1 MGHRFFS
8 AAACLLS
15 LAASGIA
22 QTNATL
28 SFQVAGKTRSSV
40 VHVPSGTNKP
50 ALVFFVHGANGSG
63 AGFQNETKGNVTA
76 DREKFIAVY
85 PSASS
90 NGQGGIWEDM
100 FGTGNFPF
108 FLALIDTIDARYHID
123 RNKVYMTGFSQG
135 GMISFVA
142 ACSYSHVF
150 AAVAPVSGHSG
161 TTCAL
166 KRPVP
171 MFMTFGAQEGA
182 PSFLKDL
189 DVWLK
194 ADSCP
199 STPTITRPYPASN
212 PNSKV
217 TRVAYGPCAN
227 GSQVVMDSIKDQGH
241 QWPGATNLNQADEVW
256 SFFKQFS
263 LGAATEVRS
272 RRISEGHFP
281 IAVSYSPGMIRI
293 VGPGE
298 SHQISVTDIHGRL
311 VASGTAAQGRFA
323 FKNGP
328 RGLYVASVSGSG
340 GSAARKFVI
349 P

>member
-1 MGHRFFS
+1 MHHRFFW

-22 QTNATL
+22 QTNVTL

-63 AGFQNETKGNVTA
+63 AAFQSETKGDVTA
-76 DREKFIAVY
+76 DREKFISAY
-85 PSASS
+85 PSASA
-90 NGQGGIWEDM
+90 NGQAGVWDDM

-123 RNKVYMTGFSQG
+123 RNKIYMTGFSQG

-142 ACSYSHVF
+142 ACSYSNVF

-182 PSFLKDL
+182 ASFLTDL
-189 DVWLK
+189 NFWLK

-199 STPTITRPYPASN
+199 STATITRPYPASK
-212 PNSKV
+212 PNSKAV
-217 TRVAYGPCAN
+217 RVAYGPCAQ
-227 GSQVVMDSIKDQGH
+227 GGQVVMDSIQGQGH
-241 QWPGATNLNQADEVW
+241 QWPSASNLVQADEVW

-263 LGAATEVRS
+263 LAGATDVRS
-272 RRISEGHFP
+272 QRIAASRNP
-281 IAVSYSPGMIRI
+281 LAVSYSPGMLRLDGAEEGLR
-293 VGPGE
+293 VR
-298 SHQISVTDIHGRL
+298 VTDIHGRL
-311 VASGTAAQGRFA
+311 VASGTAKQGRFA
-323 FKNGP
+323 FKG
-328 RGLYVASVSGSG
+328 GQGGMYVATVSGG
-340 GSAARKFVI
+340 GKSASRKFLI